1 VRVFAVAN
9 QKGGVGKTTTTINL
23 AAPLASAGRKIL
35 VLDLDPHGSLTS
47 YLGYDP
53 DFEEKSTYQ
62 LFQRSAPDPHSLIVS
77 TRFTNLD
84 LMAANSALAT
94 LDRQLGIKEGQGLTV
109 VDALKK
115 VSKDYAYVFIDCP
128 PVLGVLMV
136 NALAACERLV
146 IPVQSEFLALKG
158 LERMIRTLNMITQA
172 RGTTLPYLVVPT
184 MYDRRIRVARE
195 SLEVLHDTYPYNL
208 WNEVI
213 PVDTLFREASSRGTP
228 LTVLR
233 PRSRGSIAYRRL
245 LTYLLRLTYEEE
257 RKAAE
262 LQAAKQSGNKQVQ
275 S

>member
-1 VRVFAVAN
+1 MRVFAVAN

-35 VLDLDPHGSLTS
+35 LLDLDPHGSLTS

-53 DFEEKSTYQ
+53 DFVEKSTYQ
-62 LFQRSAPDPHSLIVS
+62 LFQKSAPDPKSLIVS
-77 TRFTNLD
+77 TRFPNMD

-94 LDRQLGIKEGQGLTV
+94 LDRQLGVKEGQGLAV
-109 VDALKK
+109 VEALKK
-115 VSKDYAYVFIDCP
+115 VSDEYAYVFIDCP

-158 LERMIRTLNMITQA
+158 LERMIHTLNMITQA
-172 RGTTLPYLVVPT
+172 RGSTLPYVVVPT
-184 MYDRRIRVARE
+184 MYDRRIRAARE
-195 SLEVLHDTYPYNL
+195 SLDVLRETYPYNL
-208 WNEVI
+208 WDEVI
-213 PVDTLFREASSRGTP
+213 PVDTLFREASSKGTP
-228 LTVLR
+228 LTTLR

-245 LTYLLRLTYEEE
+245 LTFLLRLTYEDE

-262 LQAAKQSGNKQVQ
+262 LLKTKQEVRRQAPI
-275 S
+275 